1 MSDPQLPEI
10 PSFAELGIS
19 ESDIEEIEGASGDPD
34 PEDPPR
40 PTRPRKAPR
49 PALPIP
55 WRGMRGPVTLFI
67 LLAAA
72 FLSSSLRL
80 PPAGTA
86 DLPDTA
92 FSSGRAMSHV
102 ERIASQPR
110 PPGSPGHAD
119 ALEYILGRLRAL
131 GLESSVQTTTSMRAV
146 GPSLTAATVRNVV
159 ARLPGTAASGR
170 AVLLTAHYDSR
181 GISPGAADD
190 GIGVAAILES
200 LRALVTG
207 PRLANDVIVLVT
219 DAEELGL
226 LGARAFVDEHPWM
239 EDVELVVSLEMRG
252 GGGPAMMFETGP
264 ENGWVV
270 RAFAEASP
278 RPVANS
284 IGIEIYRHMPN
295 DTDFTPFREAGVQG
309 LNFAGIGRANVY
321 HQATDTPDN
330 LDERT
335 LQHHGIQTLA
345 MLRHFGDAS
354 LDAVRAPNASY
365 LTLPLV
371 GLVVYGKLWVWLLG
385 AAVLVLWFAAFLA
398 ARRVGLRIGGVLTGL
413 GVHLL
418 SVSAIGVGASLLFR
432 WGRSVHT
439 EYGALHA
446 GSFHSE
452 GWYVLALVAAAFVLV
467 ALLAVTLGRRFSAA
481 ELAIGALLP
490 SVVVASVATVLF
502 PMAAANFQWP
512 ALAGCLAALAV
523 AWLPQGRVPG
533 HLQWVATVLA
543 AVVVVAVMTPLVEGV
558 WLAMGMRL
566 ASVVAGLATVA
577 CLFILPLLAVLAE
590 PNRWWSPTLGVMAAG
605 ACLALGIRSA
615 EPSAD
620 RPAPSTLVYLMD
632 REGGTASWGT
642 NPARRPPDAGAA
654 WVERSLGPVGASLEA
669 PGRYSPAGIP
679 YALSPAELLDAPPP
693 EVALAPD
700 SAVPHGTARVS
711 VASAIGAEML
721 LLDVGE
727 VGPRLVALNGRP
739 LPGGVRT
746 LRIEHWGAPEGG
758 GLVLDFDV
766 AAGGGGEAGAD
777 TAGRGDAIVLSVVEH
792 HLRPADLFE
801 RDHFARP
808 QHLAPNIR
816 LLSDRAMI
824 RTRYSVDV
832 AGGQV
837 AIVTPSRAVQR
848 GCSAAR
854 MQWEVCPRAA
864 KGPATP

>member
-10 PSFAELGIS
+10 PSLAELGIS
-19 ESDIEEIEGASGDPD
+19 ESDIEAIEGASEAGR
-34 PEDPPR
+34 EDPPR
-40 PTRPRKAPR
+40 EASRPP
-49 PALPIP
+49 PPIP
-55 WRGMRGPVTLFI
+55 WRGMRGPVTLLI
-67 LLAAA
+67 LVVAA

-80 PPAGTA
+80 PAAGPD
-86 DLPDTA
+86 DLPDSA

-102 ERIASQPR
+102 ERIASRPR

-119 ALEYILGRLRAL
+119 ALKYILAELRAL
-131 GLESSVQTTTSMRAV
+131 GLEPAVQTTTSMRSV
-146 GPSLTAATVRNVV
+146 GPSLTAVTVRNVF
-159 ARLPGTAASGR
+159 ARLPGTASSGR
-170 AVLLTAHYDSR
+170 AVLVTAHYDSR

-207 PRLANDVIVLVT
+207 PRLANDLIVLVT

-239 EDVELVVSLEMRG
+239 EDVALVISLEMRG

-284 IGIEIYRHMPN
+284 IGIEIYRRMPN

-309 LNFAGIGRANVY
+309 LNFAGIARANVY
-321 HQATDTPDN
+321 HQATDTPGN

-345 MLRHFGDAS
+345 MLRHFGDAT

-365 LTLPLV
+365 LTLPVV

-385 AAVLVLWFAAFLA
+385 GVVVVLWLAAFAA
-398 ARRVGLRIGGVLTGL
+398 ARRAGLRIGGVLTGL
-413 GVHLL
+413 GVYLL
-418 SVSAIGVGASLLFR
+418 SVSAIGVCASLLFR
-432 WGRSVHT
+432 WGRGVHP
-439 EYGALHA
+439 EYGALYA

-452 GWYVLALVAAAFVLV
+452 GWYVLALVAALFVLV
-467 ALLAVTLGRRFSAA
+467 ALLAVALGRRFSAA
-481 ELAIGALLP
+481 ELAIGALVP
-490 SVVVASVATVLF
+490 SVVVASVATALF
-502 PMAAANFQWP
+502 PMAAVNFQWP

-523 AWLPQGRVPG
+523 AWLPRGRVPG

-543 AVVVVAVMTPLVEGV
+543 ATVVVAVMTPLVEGV

-566 ASVVAGLATVA
+566 ASVVAGLAA
-577 CLFILPLLAVLAE
+577 MAFLSILPLLAVLAE
-590 PNRWWSPTLGVMAAG
+590 PNRWWFPTLGVLAAG

-615 EPSAD
+615 EPSPG

-632 REGGTASWGT
+632 RESGAASWGT
-642 NPARRPPDAGAA
+642 NPARRPPDPGAA
-654 WVERSLGPVGASLEA
+654 WVASSLGPFGASLEA
-669 PGRYSPAGIP
+669 PERYTPARIP

-693 EVALAPD
+693 EVALMPD

-721 LLDVGE
+721 LLELGE

-746 LRIEHWGAPEGG
+746 LRVEHWGAPEGG
-758 GLVLDFDV
+758 GLVLDFDI
-766 AAGGGGEAGAD
+766 AAGGGGEADAD
-777 TAGRGDAIVLSVVEH
+777 TVGRGGALALSVVEH

-801 RDHFARP
+801 RDYFARP
-808 QHLAPNIR
+808 EHLAPNVR

-824 RTRYSVDV
+824 RTRYSVEV
-832 AGGQV
+832 ASGQV
-837 AIVTPSRAVQR
+837 AIVASDDI
-848 GCSAAR
+848 AA
-854 MQWEVCPRAA
+854 P
-864 KGPATP
+864 

>member
-1 MSDPQLPEI
+1 MSDPRLPVI
-10 PSFAELGIS
+10 PSLAELGIS
-19 ESDIEEIEGASGDPD
+19 ESDIKAIEGVSEPD
-34 PEDPPR
+34 REDLPKETSRPP
-40 PTRPRKAPR
+40 P
-49 PALPIP
+49 PIP
-55 WRGMRGPVTLFI
+55 WRGMRGPATLLI
-67 LLAAA
+67 LVAAA

-80 PPAGTA
+80 PAAGTA
-86 DLPDTA
+86 DLPDSA

-102 ERIASQPR
+102 ERIASRPR

-119 ALEYILGRLRAL
+119 ALEYILAELRAL
-131 GLESSVQTTTSMRAV
+131 GLEPAVQTTTSMRSA
-146 GPSLTAATVRNVV
+146 GPSLTAAAVRNVV
-159 ARLPGTAASGR
+159 ARLPGTASSGR
-170 AVLLTAHYDSR
+170 AVLVTAHYDSR

-200 LRALVTG
+200 LRALATG
-207 PRLANDVIVLVT
+207 PRLANDLIVLVT

-239 EDVELVVSLEMRG
+239 EDVALVISIEMRG

-284 IGIEIYRHMPN
+284 IGIEIYRRMPN

-321 HQATDTPDN
+321 HQATDTPGN

-354 LDAVRAPNASY
+354 LDAVRSPNASY

-371 GLVVYGKLWVWLLG
+371 GVVVYGKLWVWLLG
-385 AAVLVLWFAAFLA
+385 AVVVALWLAAFAA
-398 ARRVGLRIGGVLTGL
+398 ARRVGLRIAGVLTGL
-413 GVHLL
+413 GVYIL
-418 SVSAIGVGASLLFR
+418 SVTAIGVGASLLFR
-432 WGRSVHT
+432 WGRGVHP
-439 EYGALHA
+439 EYGALLA

-452 GWYVLALVAAAFVLV
+452 GWYVLALAGASFALV
-467 ALLAVTLGRRFSAA
+467 ALLTAALGRRFAAA
-481 ELAIGALLP
+481 ELATGALAP
-490 SVVVASVATVLF
+490 SVMATSVATAFF
-502 PMAAANFQWP
+502 PMAAVNLQWP

-523 AWLPQGRVPG
+523 ARLPRGRAPG
-533 HLQWVATVLA
+533 HLQWVATVPA

-558 WLAMGMRL
+558 WLAMGMRM
-566 ASVVAGLATVA
+566 APVVAGLATVA
-577 CLFILPLLAVLAE
+577 FLFVLPLLAVLAE
-590 PNRWWSPTLGVMAAG
+590 PNRWWLPTLGVLAAG
-605 ACLALGIRSA
+605 CCLALGIRSA
-615 EPSAD
+615 EPSSD

-632 REGGTASWGT
+632 RESGKASWGT
-642 NPARRPPDAGAA
+642 NPAHRPPDPGAA
-654 WVERSLGPVGASLEA
+654 WVASSLGPFGASLEA
-669 PGRYSPAGIP
+669 PERYTPARIP
-679 YALSPAELLDAPPP
+679 YALRPAELLDAPPP
-693 EVALAPD
+693 EVTSMPD

-721 LLDVGE
+721 LLDLSE
-727 VGPRLVALNGRP
+727 VGPRLVALNGKRV
-739 LPGGVRT
+739 PGGVRT
-746 LRIEHWGAPEGG
+746 LRVEHWGAPEGEGG

-777 TAGRGDAIVLSVVEH
+777 TAGRGGAFALSVVEH

-801 RDHFARP
+801 QDHFARP
-808 QHLAPNIR
+808 EHLAPNVR

-824 RTRYSVDV
+824 RTLYSVE
-832 AGGQV
+832 AASGRV
-837 AIVTPSRAVQR
+837 AIVTPGSPWMISREHR
-848 GCSAAR
+848 ERSGTDAAPLECR
-854 MQWEVCPRAA
+854 
-864 KGPATP
+864 